1 MWLRLLDI
9 FQIAFYASSSETLK
23 IIYEMIKVVLVSSY
37 FVFLALIWASS
48 WLFIIGSL
56 LQYVVQ
62 LFRKSHYS
70 NRPVMYRP
78 LTRRPPSKQ
87 DKKVLPPS
95 KGDETAT

>member
-1 MWLRLLDI
+1 MAETLGYI
-9 FQIAFYASSSETLK
+9 SETLN
-23 IIYEMIKVVLVSSY
+23 IFYEMIKVVLVSSY

-48 WLFIIGSL
+48 SIR
-56 LQYVVQ
+56 
-62 LFRKSHYS
+62 RKSHYS

-87 DKKVLPPS
+87 EKKVIPPS